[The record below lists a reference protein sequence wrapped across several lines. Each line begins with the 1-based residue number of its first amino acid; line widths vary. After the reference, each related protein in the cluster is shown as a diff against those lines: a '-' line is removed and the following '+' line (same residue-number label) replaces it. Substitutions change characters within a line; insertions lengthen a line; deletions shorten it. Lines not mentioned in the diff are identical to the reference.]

1 MKIEGRVEFNGGPL
15 EDIDYSYVI
24 QQDILLGT
32 LHKFLKLLIHSLTDG
47 SRDFDV
53 CSSSTVLT

>member
-24 QQDILLGT
+24 QQDILLGI
-32 LHKFLKLLIHSLTDG
+32 LNF
-47 SRDFDV
+47 
-53 CSSSTVLT
+53 